1 MTTETLTNRDQRA
14 RGVLETAV
22 RDLLT
27 SPSPKKVSMTARD
40 NHSGEPALYVFVTM
54 PAEKDIPGVAA
65 QNRLVGDMLA
75 ALEQI
80 DDERY
85 PYVHF
90 GPREGDARIDDSDEG
105 SERDADSS

>member
-1 MTTETLTNRDQRA
+1 VTTETLTNRDQRA
-14 RGVLETAV
+14 RGALETTV

-27 SPSPKKVSMTARD
+27 SPSPKKVSVTARD

-54 PAEKDIPGVAA
+54 PTEKDIPGVAA

-80 DDERY
+80 DDERF

-90 GPREGDARIDDSDEG
+90 GPRDGDARSGDNEEG
-105 SERDADSS
+105 SARDADSP